1 MTGRISQA
9 GNARLIGS
17 LLALLVMAAACGADQ
32 PDFAAEGDLGSVE
45 AEISEHQTESLGTQ
59 SDTGE
64 PADETVVSGLLF
76 LRNEQLFLLSPE
88 PVMAP
93 LLGVYGAAVEKLRDA
108 YRRELDVYGG
118 VEKGFAIGRV
128 VEDGAAE
135 SAGLKIGEV
144 ITRFDGQKVEKLDDL
159 RLAIQNAGIGW
170 AVNVVVVS
178 HDGSVRKVRV
188 EIGSIEDYEEHRLMI
203 WPPSGRRAVAWSPNT
218 DRLLFVRGIGKP
230 QLLYVINADGSDLKQ
245 VTLGGRVRYPTWSKD
260 GKEIYFIGED
270 DDLYVINADG
280 SNRRRLSGQSPDQFE
295 GVNTQSW
302 SPDRSQIAVVYNG
315 LWESIYLMDADGSNE
330 RLLVGFEDHSI
341 DFLLDVAWS
350 ADGNS
355 LLFWGHQRGGPH
367 SKGSVIFRVDSNG
380 SNLRQLTTRQDD
392 DHFDIAAKWSP
403 DGSKISFLSNRDQ
416 GCSAEV
422 MAEYSHCDQ
431 YESYLMNADGSETA
445 RVDGDIRGD
454 LHWSPNGQQF
464 AFNVPDGDECCLI
477 YVADRDGTNQRS
489 LGKRG
494 TIMGWLND
502 RVLTP

>member
-1 MTGRISQA
+1 
-9 GNARLIGS
+9 
-17 LLALLVMAAACGADQ
+17 
-32 PDFAAEGDLGSVE
+32 
-45 AEISEHQTESLGTQ
+45 
-59 SDTGE
+59 
-64 PADETVVSGLLF
+64 
-76 LRNEQLFLLSPE
+76 
-88 PVMAP
+88 
-93 LLGVYGAAVEKLRDA
+93 
-108 YRRELDVYGG
+108 
-118 VEKGFAIGRV
+118 
-128 VEDGAAE
+128 
-135 SAGLKIGEV
+135 
-144 ITRFDGQKVEKLDDL
+144 
-159 RLAIQNAGIGW
+159 
-170 AVNVVVVS
+170 
-178 HDGSVRKVRV
+178 
-188 EIGSIEDYEEHRLMI
+188 MI

-218 DRLLFVRGIGKP
+218 DRLLYVRGSLGNP
-230 QLLYVINADGSDLKQ
+230 HLLYVINADGSGHNK
-245 VTLGGRVRYPTWSKD
+245 VTTEAQIWDPTWSAEGD
-260 GKEIYFIGED
+260 EIYFIGDD

-350 ADGNS
+350 ADGSS
-355 LLFWGHQRGGPH
+355 LLLWGHQGGGPH

-422 MAEYSHCDQ
+422 MVKYSHCDQ
-431 YESYLMNADGSETA
+431 YESYVMNADGSETA

-454 LHWSPNGQQF
+454 LHWSLNGQQF

-494 TIMGWLND
+494 TIMGWLDD
-502 RVLTP
+502 RVLTPATTRVSVSTATEQKLSSRPR